1 MSFAGFRDSQ
11 RHPLPPCGGGL
22 GRGVES
28 KGLRCLPPS
37 RRDAPTSP
45 ARGEVGASCNWR
57 AGAYALLLVLAV
69 GTPAHAEADHAAI
82 AKASLEQYIR
92 PGYTQFAESTEALNQ
107 SVAALCRTLSEAAL
121 KDTQKAFT
129 ATVNA
134 WSLVEPIRFGPVAE
148 QHRYE
153 RIFYW
158 PDPKGLGAR
167 QVREA
172 LGKPDS
178 TVTEAASLSGKSV
191 ALQGLPA
198 LEYLLYGDDAG
209 ALAKDG
215 GEGAFRCRFAETIA
229 GNVAGMAKDI
239 AAGWE
244 DGAPYAKAYLE
255 PGPAN
260 AAYHTQK
267 EVTLELFKTFGTG
280 IEMVR
285 DQKMAKALGAKP
297 DQARPQLAPFWRS
310 DLSFSNMADNLQS
323 VRELFAKGGFA
334 QVVHDD
340 SPGVEDSILFDLNHA
355 IEVLRGLDKPI
366 TQAVHNEDLRAK
378 LEALR
383 VSLKSAATTAGDIIS
398 RSAGLT
404 FGFNAMDGD

>member
-1 MSFAGFRDSQ
+1 VLA
-11 RHPLPPCGGGL
+11 
-22 GRGVES
+22 
-28 KGLRCLPPS
+28 
-37 RRDAPTSP
+37 T
-45 ARGEVGASCNWR
+45 
-57 AGAYALLLVLAV
+57 LLVCSTTVLAQ
-69 GTPAHAEADHAAI
+69 AEADHAAI

-92 PGYTQFAESTEALNQ
+92 PGYAHLAESTEALNQ
-107 SVAALCRTLSEAAL
+107 SVTALCRTPSEAAL
-121 KDTQKAFT
+121 KDAKEAFA
-129 ATVNA
+129 ATVQA

-172 LGKPDS
+172 LDKEDA
-178 TVTEAASLSGKSV
+178 TVTEAASLSAKSV

-198 LEYLLYGDDAG
+198 LEYLHYGDDAG
-209 ALAKDG
+209 TLAKG
-215 GEGAFRCRFAETIA
+215 GGKATFRCRFAETIA
-229 GNVAGMAKDI
+229 GNVAGMAEDI
-239 AAGWE
+239 ASGWQ

-255 PGPAN
+255 PGPAD
-260 AAYHTQK
+260 AAYQTQK
-267 EVTLELFKTFGTG
+267 EVTLELFKTFATG
-280 IEMVR
+280 IEIVR
-285 DQKMAKALGAKP
+285 DQKVANALGPKSE
-297 DQARPQLAPFWRS
+297 QARPQLAPFWRS

-323 VRELFAKGGFA
+323 VRDLFAKGGFA

-340 SPGVEDSILFDLNHA
+340 SPGVEDSIVFDLNHA

-398 RSAGLT
+398 RSADLT

>member
-1 MSFAGFRDSQ
+1 MQ
-11 RHPLPPCGGGL
+11 
-22 GRGVES
+22 
-28 KGLRCLPPS
+28 
-37 RRDAPTSP
+37 
-45 ARGEVGASCNWR
+45 
-57 AGAYALLLVLAV
+57 
-69 GTPAHAEADHAAI
+69 
-82 AKASLEQYIR
+82 
-92 PGYTQFAESTEALNQ
+92 
-107 SVAALCRTLSEAAL
+107 
-121 KDTQKAFT
+121 
-129 ATVNA
+129 A

-172 LGKPDS
+172 LGKEDA
-178 TVTEAASLSGKSV
+178 TVTEAASLSAKSV

-209 ALAKDG
+209 TLAKGG
-215 GEGAFRCRFAETIA
+215 GEATFRCRFAETIA

-239 AAGWE
+239 AAGWQ

-267 EVTLELFKTFGTG
+267 EVTLELFKTFTTG
-280 IEMVR
+280 IEAVR

-340 SPGVEDSILFDLNHA
+340 SPGVEDSIVFDLNHA

-366 TQAVHNEDLRAK
+366 TQAVHDEDLRAK

>member
-1 MSFAGFRDSQ
+1 M
-11 RHPLPPCGGGL
+11 
-22 GRGVES
+22 
-28 KGLRCLPPS
+28 
-37 RRDAPTSP
+37 
-45 ARGEVGASCNWR
+45 
-57 AGAYALLLVLAV
+57 LLLS
-69 GTPAHAEADHAAI
+69 GTMALHAEADHAAI
-82 AKASLEQYIR
+82 AKQSLEQYIR
-92 PGYTQFAESTEALNQ
+92 PGYAHLAESTAALNQ
-107 SVAALCRTLSEAAL
+107 SVAAVCRTPSEAAL
-121 KDTQKAFT
+121 KDAKEAFA
-129 ATVNA
+129 ATVQA

-172 LGKPDS
+172 LGKEDA
-178 TVTEAASLSGKSV
+178 TVTEAASLSAKSV

-209 ALAKDG
+209 TLAKG
-215 GEGAFRCRFAETIA
+215 GGKATFRCRFAETIA
-229 GNVAGMAKDI
+229 ANLGGMAKDI
-239 AAGWE
+239 AAGWQ
-244 DGAPYAKAYLE
+244 DSAPYAKAYLE

-260 AAYHTQK
+260 AAYHIQK
-267 EVTLELFKTFGTG
+267 EVTLELFKTFTTG

-340 SPGVEDSILFDLNHA
+340 SPGVEDSIVFDLNHA

>member
-1 MSFAGFRDSQ
+1 
-11 RHPLPPCGGGL
+11 
-22 GRGVES
+22 
-28 KGLRCLPPS
+28 
-37 RRDAPTSP
+37 
-45 ARGEVGASCNWR
+45 
-57 AGAYALLLVLAV
+57 
-69 GTPAHAEADHAAI
+69 
-82 AKASLEQYIR
+82 
-92 PGYTQFAESTEALNQ
+92 
-107 SVAALCRTLSEAAL
+107 
-121 KDTQKAFT
+121 
-129 ATVNA
+129 
-134 WSLVEPIRFGPVAE
+134 VAE

-172 LGKPDS
+172 LGKEDA
-178 TVTEAASLSGKSV
+178 TVTEAASLSAKSV

-198 LEYLLYGDDAG
+198 LAHLLYGDDAG
-209 ALAKDG
+209 TLAKGG
-215 GEGAFRCRFAETIA
+215 GEATFRCRFAETIA

-239 AAGWE
+239 ASGWQ

-267 EVTLELFKTFGTG
+267 EVTLELFKTFTTG
-280 IEMVR
+280 IEAVR
-285 DQKMAKALGAKP
+285 DQKMAKVLGAKP
-297 DQARPQLAPFWRS
+297 EQARPQLAPFWRS
-310 DLSFSNMADNLQS
+310 GLSFDNMADNLQS
-323 VRELFAKGGFA
+323 VRELFAQGGFA

-340 SPGVEDSILFDLNHA
+340 SPGVEDSIVFDLNHA

-366 TQAVHNEDLRAK
+366 AEAVHNEDLRAK

-404 FGFNAMDGD
+404 FGFNAMDGDRT

>member
-1 MSFAGFRDSQ
+1 MFD
-11 RHPLPPCGGGL
+11 H
-22 GRGVES
+22 GV
-28 KGLRCLPPS
+28 
-37 RRDAPTSP
+37 AQ
-45 ARGEVGASCNWR
+45 
-57 AGAYALLLVLAV
+57 
-69 GTPAHAEADHAAI
+69 AEADHAAI

-92 PGYTQFAESTEALNQ
+92 PGYAHLAESTEALNQ
-107 SVAALCRTLSEAAL
+107 SVTALCRTPSEAAL
-121 KDTQKAFT
+121 KDAKEAFA
-129 ATVNA
+129 ATVQA

-172 LGKPDS
+172 LGKEDA
-178 TVTEAASLSGKSV
+178 TVTEAASLSAKSV

-209 ALAKDG
+209 TLAKGG
-215 GEGAFRCRFAETIA
+215 GEATFRCRFAETIA

-239 AAGWE
+239 AAGWQ

-267 EVTLELFKTFGTG
+267 EVTLELFKTFTTG
-280 IEMVR
+280 IEEVR

-297 DQARPQLAPFWRS
+297 EQARPQLAPFWRS
-310 DLSFSNMADNLQS
+310 DLSFANMADNLQS

-340 SPGVEDSILFDLNHA
+340 SPGVEDSIVFDLNHA

>member
-1 MSFAGFRDSQ
+1 A
-11 RHPLPPCGGGL
+11 
-22 GRGVES
+22 
-28 KGLRCLPPS
+28 
-37 RRDAPTSP
+37 
-45 ARGEVGASCNWR
+45 
-57 AGAYALLLVLAV
+57 AYVLATV
-69 GTPAHAEADHAAI
+69 LICSIAGIAHAEADHAAI

-92 PGYTQFAESTEALNQ
+92 PGYAHLAESTAALNQ
-107 SVAALCRTLSEAAL
+107 SVAALCRTPSEAAL
-121 KDTQKAFT
+121 KDAKEAFAAT
-129 ATVNA
+129 AEA

-148 QHRYE
+148 QHGYE

-172 LGKPDS
+172 LGKEDA
-178 TVTEAASLSGKSV
+178 TVTEAASLSAKSV

-209 ALAKDG
+209 TLAKG
-215 GEGAFRCRFAETIA
+215 GGDATFRCRFAETIGA
-229 GNVAGMAKDI
+229 NVAGMAKDI
-239 AAGWE
+239 AGGWQ

-260 AAYHTQK
+260 AAYHNEK
-267 EVTLELFKTFGTG
+267 EVTLELFKTFTTG
-280 IEMVR
+280 IEAVR

-310 DLSFSNMADNLQS
+310 DLSFANMADNLQS

-334 QVVHDD
+334 QVVDDD
-340 SPGVEDSILFDLNHA
+340 SPGVEDSIVFDLNHA